1 MQAWKVASGIVK
13 ETYFNS
19 SVQLLFFIINRETG
33 SAQKY
38 KTPKVIKERLSD
50 IIILLISTRKH
61 SFLLLLSATK
71 RETAIWTPPQLRA
84 MQKTSTGKIN
94 WKIPIP
100 FAPIKFDRNIL
111 YKKPIILLK
120 RLAMVRI
127 IVPLI
132 IGFLLSI
139 VYCLKRIYIK
149 YSKKQELCKNN
160 NYNNIKRADNQL
172 FRKKLKFEHKTK
184 NGRIIWFI

>member
-13 ETYFNS
+13 EAYFNS
-19 SVQLLFFIINRETG
+19 SVQLLFFIINKETG
-33 SAQKY
+33 SAKKY
-38 KTPKVIKERLSD
+38 KIPKVIKERLSD

-71 RETAIWTPPQLRA
+71 RETAIWIPPQLRG

-94 WKIPIP
+94 WKTPIP
-100 FAPIKFDRNIL
+100 LAPIRLERNIL

>member
-1 MQAWKVASGIVK
+1 MIDFTKGNVTKNILMF
-13 ETYFNS
+13 TIPI
-19 SVQLLFFIINRETG
+19 LLSNIFQQFYNIADFFIINKETG

-71 RETAIWTPPQLRA
+71 RETAIWIPPQLRA

-94 WKIPIP
+94 WKTPIP
-100 FAPIKFDRNIL
+100 LAPIRLERNIL

-139 VYCLKRIYIK
+139 V
-149 YSKKQELCKNN
+149 
-160 NYNNIKRADNQL
+160 
-172 FRKKLKFEHKTK
+172 
-184 NGRIIWFI
+184 